1 MELWN
6 RYTTSGDFGQHR
18 PTTSVELGPANVT
31 GLDRRL
37 LGEVANQRIL
47 ELGAGVGHSS
57 IALARQGAR
66 VVAIDP
72 DFNDSE
78 MIRAAAEVAKVHV
91 EVHHTDLADLAFL
104 QADTFDAVLSIH
116 SLASV
121 SDVGR
126 VFRQVH
132 RLLKSD
138 RPFVIS
144 LPHPALL
151 MIDRQDGQSIT
162 ASYDEAEPL
171 GAGHHLTYR
180 HGIAHVFTQLTR
192 SNYRVDTLIEPMDE
206 QSGAGDDEG
215 APRVPSSVIFRARK
229 IGT

>member
-6 RYTTSGDFGQHR
+6 RYTTSGDAGQRR
-18 PTTSVELGPANVT
+18 PTTSVELGPTNVD

-37 LGEVANQRIL
+37 LGDVANQRIL

-57 IALARQGAR
+57 IALAKQGAR

-78 MIRAAAEVAKVHV
+78 MTRAAAEVAKVHV
-91 EVHHTDLADLAFL
+91 EVHQTDLADLAFL
-104 QADTFDAVLSIH
+104 QADTFDTVLSIH

-138 RPFVIS
+138 RPLVIS
-144 LPHPALL
+144 LPHPATL
-151 MIDRQDGQSIT
+151 MIDRQDRRTIST
-162 ASYDEAEPL
+162 SYDETEPL

-180 HGIAHVFTQLTR
+180 HGIAHIFTQLTR
-192 SNYRVDTLIEPMDE
+192 SNYRVDTLIEPIGGESDE
-206 QSGAGDDEG
+206 DGIDV
-215 APRVPSSVIFRARK
+215 PRVPSSVIFRARK

>member
-1 MELWN
+1 MQLWT
-6 RYTTSGDFGQHR
+6 RYTTSGEYGQRRPSTVVEFG
-18 PTTSVELGPANVT
+18 PGNVD

-47 ELGAGVGHSS
+47 ELGAGSGRSA

-72 DFNDSE
+72 DNNEAE
-78 MIRAAAEVAKVHV
+78 MTRAAAEVAKVHV
-91 EVHHTDLADLAFL
+91 EVHNVGLADLAFL
-104 QADTFDAVLSIH
+104 HADTFDAVISVH

-121 SDVGR
+121 ADLGR

-138 RPFVIS
+138 RTLVFS
-144 LPHPALL
+144 LPHPAAL
-151 MIDRQDGQSIT
+151 MVDREDGTTI
-162 ASYDEAEPL
+162 ASPYDESEPL

-180 HGIAHVFTQLTR
+180 HSIAHVFTQLTR
-192 SNYRVDTLIEPMDE
+192 ANYRVDTLLEPSHADTTSARIRMP
-206 QSGAGDDEG
+206 A
-215 APRVPSSVIFRARK
+215 SVIFRARK
-229 IGT
+229 IGA

>member
-1 MELWN
+1 MELWT
-6 RYTTSGDFGQHR
+6 RYTTSGDAGQRR
-18 PTTSVELGPANVT
+18 PTTSVEFGPGNVE

-37 LGEVANQRIL
+37 LGEVANLRIL

-57 IALARQGAR
+57 IALAKQGAR

-78 MIRAAAEVAKVHV
+78 MIRAAAEVAEVHV
-91 EVHHTDLADLAFL
+91 EVHQTDLADLAFL
-104 QADTFDAVLSIH
+104 NADTFDAVMSIH

-138 RPFVIS
+138 RPLVIT
-144 LPHPALL
+144 LPHPATL
-151 MIDRQDGQSIT
+151 MIDREDSKTISS
-162 ASYDEAEPL
+162 SYDESEPL

-180 HGIAHVFTQLTR
+180 HGIAHIFTQLTR
-192 SNYRVDTLIEPMDE
+192 ANYRVDTILEPMDE
-206 QSGAGDDEG
+206 GESDSDAAQLPA
-215 APRVPSSVIFRARK
+215 SVIFRARK